1 MSSGCVNFIDT
12 SINFRYQKSE
22 RVVGAALAYLRE
34 YKQISRDELF
44 ISTKGGFIPED
55 ADKGIDIQTFTKE
68 LLSKGIISE
77 SDIVESSCFAPGF
90 LRHQITA
97 SRENMGINKID
108 CYSLNMPEI
117 LLSKYTTEQFYDYI
131 LVSQIEII

>member
-1 MSSGCVNFIDT
+1 MNFIDT

-22 RVVGAALAYLRE
+22 RVIGAALAYLRE
-34 YKQISRDELF
+34 YKKFSRDELF

-55 ADKGIDIQTFTKE
+55 ADKGTDLKTLTKD

-77 SDIVESSCFAPGF
+77 ADIIESSCFAPGF
-90 LRHQITA
+90 LKHQIAA
-97 SRENMGINKID
+97 SRANMGIDKID

-117 LLSKYTTEQFYDYI
+117 LLTKLTTEQFYDSI
-131 LVSQIEII
+131 LVS